1 MTSICLSADIQDGVS
16 YSRLNFDNNTNL
28 IMVNPN
34 RQINSSKPINLL
46 NQWNKTSGFYFYP
59 LTNELS
65 ATVECNPCSA
75 APKFVRDMNPHLF
88 RQIQGVVPF
97 NQSEESY
104 LILFKIKDRLKYC
117 LTEGSEVWRNFDFG
131 FN

>member
-16 YSRLNFDNNTNL
+16 YSGLNFNNNTNL

-34 RQINSSKPINLL
+34 RQINSSKPIKLL
-46 NQWNKTSGFYFYP
+46 NRWNKTSGFYFYP
-59 LTNELS
+59 LTNDT
-65 ATVECNPCSA
+65 TVECNPCSA
-75 APKFVRDMNPHLF
+75 APKFVRDMNPDLF

-117 LTEGSEVWRNFDFG
+117 LMEGSEVWRNFDFG